1 MKKLLLMW
9 ALVGIAAVAY
19 AQVYP
24 GQPQPAA
31 LVCAYNA
38 STPVPTTGQFFY
50 VQCDS
55 LGRIII
61 Q

>member
-1 MKKLLLMW
+1 MKKLLLVG
-9 ALVGIAAVAY
+9 ALVGVAAAAY

-24 GQPQPAA
+24 GQPKPAA
-31 LVCAYNA
+31 LVCAYNT
-38 STPVPTTGQFFY
+38 STPTPTAGKFFY